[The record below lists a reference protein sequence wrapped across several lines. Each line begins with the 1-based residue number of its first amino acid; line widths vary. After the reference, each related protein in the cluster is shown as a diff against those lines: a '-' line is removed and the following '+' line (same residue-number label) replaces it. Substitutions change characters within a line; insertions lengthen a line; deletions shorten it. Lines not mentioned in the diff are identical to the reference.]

1 MPRPKGSKN
10 KKTPVIENLDERI
23 AAAEAE
29 ISRLGGELKRRKTEL
44 RTLTKAKLSAD
55 RAAAARKAEEDRQ
68 AILAAAEAS
77 GKSVEELVAF
87 LKGD

>member
-10 KKTPVIENLDERI
+10 KKTVVIENVDERI

-29 ISRLGGELKRRKTEL
+29 ITRLNAQLKARKAEL
-44 RTLTKAKLSAD
+44 RALAKAQLAAA
-55 RAAAARKAEEDRQ
+55 RAAAAQKAEEDKK

-77 GKSVEELVAF
+77 GKSLDEILAL
-87 LKGD
+87 LK